1 MRPAEGRLA
10 GLSSGT
16 WDCPVGPEPTRP
28 GSGALSVTMADVN
41 EARVRHCSGFVKASI
56 CAAQFA
62 HGTGYGRRGR
72 LYRIRPAAFFVVPQP
87 RNGAAFGYTG
97 HIVKLV
103 DAWKTSL
110 SD

>member
-1 MRPAEGRLA
+1 
-10 GLSSGT
+10 
-16 WDCPVGPEPTRP
+16 
-28 GSGALSVTMADVN
+28 MADVN
-41 EARVRHCSGFVKASI
+41 EDRVRDCSGV
-56 CAAQFA
+56 Q

-72 LYRIRPAAFFVVPQP
+72 LYRFRPAAFFVVPQP